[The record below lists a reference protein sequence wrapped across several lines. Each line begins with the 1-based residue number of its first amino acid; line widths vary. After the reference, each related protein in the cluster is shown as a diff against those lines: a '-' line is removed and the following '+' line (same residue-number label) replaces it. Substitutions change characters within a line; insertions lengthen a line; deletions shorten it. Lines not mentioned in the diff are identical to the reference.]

1 MTDSLDI
8 ETIDKYSEMTEW
20 CLSKYVLQGC
30 NKMKNA
36 ETFILL
42 LWTDKM
48 LSLSTT
54 EQ

>member
-1 MTDSLDI
+1 MDSLDI
-8 ETIDKYSEMTEW
+8 KTTDKQNKMTEW

-30 NKMKNA
+30 SKMKNA

-48 LSLSTT
+48 LSLSTI